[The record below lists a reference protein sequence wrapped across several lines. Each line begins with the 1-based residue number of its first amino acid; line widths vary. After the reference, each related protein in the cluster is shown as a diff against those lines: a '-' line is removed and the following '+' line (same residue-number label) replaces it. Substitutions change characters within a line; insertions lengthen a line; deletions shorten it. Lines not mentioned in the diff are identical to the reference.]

1 MELIFFRDKHC
12 AEKRRVTKKV
22 RVQKK
27 GTHTFG
33 YFFAKSIRFSSTF
46 LFELILDSN
55 RKKKVPAKKAPKSM
69 SSFSWNPSFF
79 WGSYFGQDNVW
90 PEKSTRSL
98 VFWNSYFFFVT
109 YTFFSTMFGS
119 KKYLSSFFQNSN
131 CL

>member
-1 MELIFFRDKHC
+1 MELRFFRDKHC

-55 RKKKVPAKKAPKSM
+55 RKNKYRQKRHPKV
-69 SSFSWNPSFF
+69 
-79 WGSYFGQDNVW
+79 
-90 PEKSTRSL
+90 
-98 VFWNSYFFFVT
+98 
-109 YTFFSTMFGS
+109 
-119 KKYLSSFFQNSN
+119 
-131 CL
+131 